1 MELGDWGCRISK
13 YFCLAAAPFFLIVPL
28 WKNEKFTSCVDFL
41 HLVQESLKERRKTAI
56 KIAIKGVYGD
66 IALHFEPE
74 EPCLRLQHTEI
85 LEDSFRKIPA
95 GGDVFCR

>member
-13 YFCLAAAPFFLIVPL
+13 YFCWAAAPFFLIVPL
-28 WKNEKFTSCVDFL
+28 RKNEKFTSCVDFL
-41 HLVQESLKERRKTAI
+41 HLVQESLKGRR

-74 EPCLRLQHTEI
+74 EPCLRLQHTEV